1 MGRATQ
7 TPSLYLVA
15 DQNALVST
23 PDSFICAR
31 SHPLRAH
38 KYDVATAVVSQEEV
52 LHWLALRLVP
62 GLGAVGALKLLN
74 KLKSPQAIFRASA
87 SELEGAGM
95 SPAQARNIAS
105 GCSFEDAVDQHHKLL
120 NCGAHMI
127 SIYDER
133 YPTRLREI
141 FDPPIVLFAIGRS
154 ELMSTPAIGVVGTR
168 NPTPYGMAAAERL
181 SADLSRAGLTIISG
195 MARGIDSSAHLATL
209 KDGGD
214 TIAVLGCGV
223 DVIYPSNNRRLYDD
237 IAKKGLLISEF
248 PIGAPAF
255 PQNFPIRNRIVSG
268 LSIGVLIVEGAQHS
282 GSSITAK
289 LAMDQG
295 REVFAVPGN
304 ITSKVSWGPNL
315 LIKEGGAKLVQEWS
329 DVTNELPAAVRREL
343 VSKAQQK
350 MLLDGVDAPPNA
362 TVDGPV
368 APQRALEL
376 KLLKSLQV
384 DEPKQLDAILES
396 FEGVS
401 SSELIGALFELEM
414 NGLVRQLPGK
424 KFLKVW

>member
-1 MGRATQ
+1 M
-7 TPSLYLVA
+7 
-15 DQNALVST
+15 
-23 PDSFICAR
+23 
-31 SHPLRAH
+31 
-38 KYDVATAVVSQEEV
+38 ATAIVSQEEV

-62 GLGAVGALKLLN
+62 GLGTVGSLKLLE

-105 GCSFEDAVDQHHKLL
+105 GCSFEDAIDQQNKMLAA
-120 NCGAHMI
+120 GAQLI
-127 SIYDER
+127 SIQDPR
-133 YPTRLREI
+133 YPRRLREI
-141 FDPPIVLFAIGRS
+141 FDPPIVLFAIGRTEIMPTAS
-154 ELMSTPAIGVVGTR
+154 IGVVGTR

-181 SADLSRAGLTIISG
+181 SADLARAGLTIVSG
-195 MARGIDSSAHLATL
+195 MARGIDTSAHQAAL
-209 KDGGD
+209 KENGD

-223 DVIYPSNNRRLYDD
+223 DVVYPSNNRRLYDE
-237 IAKKGLLISEF
+237 IAKKGLLLSEF

-282 GSSITAK
+282 GSAITAK

-304 ITSKVSWGPNL
+304 VTSKMSWGPNL
-315 LIKEGGAKLVQEWS
+315 LIKDGGAKLVQEWS
-329 DVTNELPAAVRREL
+329 DITNELPATVRRDL

-350 MLLDGVDAPPNA
+350 MLLEGIDPLPDAAPGAVDE
-362 TVDGPV
+362 
-368 APQRALEL
+368 PQKALGR
-376 KLLKSLQV
+376 KLLNALQV
-384 DEPKQLDAILES
+384 DEPKQLDSLLES

-401 SSELIGALFELEM
+401 SSELISALFDLEM
-414 NGLVRQLPGK
+414 NGLVRQLAGK
-424 KFLKVW
+424 KFVKVW